1 MPADQAAKRTILG
14 RGEATATLDGK
25 LLTVSSSNAE
35 LASPATTAHLSVGA
49 SIGMPETEGSDL
61 TVSPVASGRLSG
73 KLTATITQATGSRT
87 GRLQA
92 AGLPGLVTASPRDYE
107 ALAVRLACD
116 PALLSSW
123 RRKLAQNR
131 TTRPLFDTDLLRR
144 NIESAYLNMWKRG
157 SAAPR
162 GFRTGAA

>member
-1 MPADQAAKRTILG
+1 MSADQATKRTIQG
-14 RGEATATLDGK
+14 RGEATTTLDGK
-25 LLTVSSSNAE
+25 VLTVSSSNAE

-49 SIGMPETEGSDL
+49 SIGVPETDGLDL
-61 TVSPVASGRLSG
+61 TVSPAASCRLSG
-73 KLTATITQATGSRT
+73 ELTATITQVTGSRT

-123 RRKLAQNR
+123 RRRLAQNR
-131 TTRPLFDTDLLRR
+131 TTRPLFDTDLFRR
-144 NIESAYLNMWKRG
+144 NIETAYRDMWKRR
-157 SAAPR
+157 SEAPR
-162 GFRTGAA
+162 GSRTGAA